1 MKEVSKMLGENI
13 KKYRKQKGYSQEVL
27 AQEMN
32 VVRQTISKWE
42 KGYSVPD
49 AVMLEKLAE
58 LFEVPVSD
66 LLGNAETHAV
76 PQSDLAQISAQLSI
90 LNEQMARELTKR
102 RQRKHKLI
110 VTLAVIF
117 CIFSLIFIVSL
128 IYLLAGLGLL
138 PGSAPSKYGDV
149 SNYSTHEVAS
159 ELYTQKDIDSAF
171 QSVEAY
177 FQTEFECCTLTELYY
192 AGDETSKIESGD
204 DGGANLVLLSSFS
217 AGYGSDLDG
226 GSTTGIYS
234 NWKWILEK
242 NAEGKWEVVNY
253 GYC

>member
-1 MKEVSKMLGENI
+1 MLGENI

-149 SNYSTHEVAS
+149 SIYRTHEVAS
-159 ELYTQKDIDSAF
+159 ELFTQEEISDAIIA
-171 QSVEAY
+171 VEDY
-177 FQTEFECCTLTELYY
+177 FFMNYEGATLIELYY
-192 AGDETSKIESGD
+192 AGDERSSL
-204 DGGANLVLLSSFS
+204 DGQGTLVLISTFDTDDRGVDGSFPQNATIPEWS
-217 AGYGSDLDG
+217 WALM
-226 GSTTGIYS
+226 
-234 NWKWILEK
+234 K
-242 NAEGKWEVVNY
+242 NADGYWEVVNY

>member
-1 MKEVSKMLGENI
+1 MLGENI

-58 LFEVPVSD
+58 LFEVPVSA
-66 LLGNAETHAV
+66 LLGNAETNAV

-90 LNEQMARELTKR
+90 LNEQIARELTRRKR
-102 RQRKHKLI
+102 IRKIIGIVCISLLLI
-110 VTLAVIF
+110 LFVISMF
-117 CIFSLIFIVSL
+117 PR
-128 IYLLAGLGLL
+128 GLFRMSG
-138 PGSAPSKYGDV
+138 YGDV

-171 QSVEAY
+171 KSVEAY
-177 FQTEFECCTLTELYY
+177 FQTEFECCTLIELYY
-192 AGDETSKIESGD
+192 AGDEISKIESGD
-204 DGGANLVLLSSFS
+204 DGGDNLVLLSSFR
-217 AGYGSDLDG
+217 AGYGSGLDG
-226 GSTTGIYS
+226 GSITGIHS

-242 NAEGKWEVVNY
+242 NAEGNWEVVNY
-253 GYC
+253 GYA

>member
-13 KKYRKQKGYSQEVL
+13 KKYRKQKGYSLEVL

-66 LLGNAETHAV
+66 LLGNAETQAV
-76 PQSDLAQISAQLSI
+76 QQSDLAQISAQLSI
-90 LNEQMARELTKR
+90 LNEQMARELARRKR
-102 RQRKHKLI
+102 IRKMIGI
-110 VTLAVIF
+110 VCISLLLLCIILFVI
-117 CIFSLIFIVSL
+117 IMIPRSI
-128 IYLLAGLGLL
+128 
-138 PGSAPSKYGDV
+138 PRPSEYGDV

-242 NAEGKWEVVNY
+242 NAEGNWEVVNY

>member
-1 MKEVSKMLGENI
+1 MLGENI

-66 LLGNAETHAV
+66 LLGNAETQAV
-76 PQSDLAQISAQLSI
+76 QQSDLAQISAQLSI
-90 LNEQMARELTKR
+90 LNEQMARELARRKR
-102 RQRKHKLI
+102 IRKMIGI
-110 VTLAVIF
+110 VCISLLLLCIILFVI
-117 CIFSLIFIVSL
+117 IMIPRSI
-128 IYLLAGLGLL
+128 
-138 PGSAPSKYGDV
+138 PRPSEYGDV

-177 FQTEFECCTLTELYY
+177 FQTEFECCTLTEC
-192 AGDETSKIESGD
+192 
-204 DGGANLVLLSSFS
+204 F
-217 AGYGSDLDG
+217 
-226 GSTTGIYS
+226 
-234 NWKWILEK
+234 
-242 NAEGKWEVVNY
+242 
-253 GYC
+253 